1 MALKIPAI
9 TQQPVGEFALGN
21 IQQPNYMARGKAA
34 QELIG
39 VAGEAA
45 VELLRDAETE
55 KSEATAGFAKDI
67 SELRA
72 NLEESNTVATEEIP
86 DDIVAPISTTILD
99 LKGDRVEIGQPRTFT
114 HTVADEWWKIKSEEL
129 VQYWASRISNKQDR
143 QDFLEAAGTRY
154 IAPGTLAIG
163 KATLIKRRAY
173 SQAVAENT
181 IRDITAAS
189 GPKAEREE
197 EALAVIDRQAE
208 LGADPVWVE
217 DQKAAL
223 GPLMDQLEIQNLI
236 AGATTVDQID
246 QIEENMWVDET
257 RMTPEQIR
265 TMGSQMD
272 IRRREFLTEKALR
285 QEENADQAFKEY
297 VVDHTLTAVDVGN
310 MVGDDELTGAAG
322 WRFLNSMTKGDT
334 ARVSDPIVL
343 SAYRRQIVGLKF
355 TGNRSRVSD
364 KADLLE
370 LIISRAA
377 MGETPTG
384 VSTGFPAPITGTD
397 ARILINELRSEKD
410 KILESDEYDNAL
422 KMVYKFSNIAVD
434 LEGQITIA
442 LGGNQHQVD
451 AALAFKEGLDNYMD
465 QFGFDAKPIEYF
477 HANKDAFNPNNFAN
491 GVNARFFEEV
501 GQVETFMTIDVGLN
515 KYDFSRTQQ
524 DNFIL
529 WMDSPA
535 AASMAPTEYN
545 RIKTLFAQFYEG
557 QGLAPEGGRLALE
570 PDDPLYRQFEAVPVN
585 E

>member
-1 MALKIPAI
+1 MKIPAI
-9 TQQPVGEFALGN
+9 VQQPVGEFALGN
-21 IQQPNYMARGKAA
+21 IRQPNYQALG
-34 QELIG
+34 EEIG
-39 VAGEAA
+39 EFIATAGEITLE
-45 VELLRDAETE
+45 VLHDAETE

-72 NLEESNTVATEEIP
+72 KLEESNSVATEEIP
-86 DDIVAPISTTILD
+86 DDVVHPIAHTVLD
-99 LKGDRVEIGQPRTFT
+99 IKGDRVEIGQARTFT
-114 HTVADEWWKIKSEEL
+114 HQVADEWWEIKSEEIL
-129 VQYWASRISNKQDR
+129 QYWADQISNKDDR
-143 QDFLEAAGTRY
+143 LEFLEAAGTRY

-163 KATLIKRRAY
+163 KATLIRRRAY
-173 SQAVAENT
+173 GQAVAENAV
-181 IRDITAAS
+181 RDIASAS

-197 EALAVIDRQAE
+197 EALGIIDRQAE
-208 LGADPVWVE
+208 LGADPVWVNL
-217 DQKAAL
+217 QKKAL
-223 GPLMDQLEIQNLI
+223 GPLLDQLEIQNQI

-246 QIEENMWVDET
+246 QIEENMWIDET

-265 TMGSQMD
+265 TMSSQMD
-272 IRRREFLTEKALR
+272 IRRREFLTEKRLR

-297 VVDHTLTAVDVGN
+297 VVDHTLTADDVGN
-310 MVGDDELTGAAG
+310 AVGNDEMTSAAG
-322 WRFLNSMTKGDT
+322 WRFLNSMKTGDV
-334 ARVSDPIVL
+334 ARVSDPLMLSHYRREIVL
-343 SAYRRQIVGLKF
+343 LKF

-370 LIISRAA
+370 LIISRAS
-377 MGETPTG
+377 MGENATG

-397 ARILINELRSEKD
+397 AHTLIKELRAERD
-410 KILESDEYDNAL
+410 KVLESDEYDNAL

-501 GQVETFMTIDVGLN
+501 GQVEAFMDIDVGIN
-515 KYDFSRTQQ
+515 QYNFGQTRQ

-535 AASMAPTEYN
+535 GAAMDPAEYN
-545 RIKTLFAQFYEG
+545 RIKTLFGQFYEG